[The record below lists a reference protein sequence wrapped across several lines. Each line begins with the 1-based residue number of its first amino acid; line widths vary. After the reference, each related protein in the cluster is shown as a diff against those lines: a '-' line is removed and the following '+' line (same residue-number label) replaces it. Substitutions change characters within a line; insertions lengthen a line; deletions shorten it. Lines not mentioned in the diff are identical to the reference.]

1 MVTVTVTSGTT
12 PYTWNNTNYNW
23 DTVPVE
29 ATWDNCNITGHSI
42 VAEYELAVIESYT
55 KATTFD
61 RRFTETFDLSDSYT
75 KTLTKPFIET
85 FNLKDYLV
93 QTPPCVIYDVVLRS
107 SANLDIS
114 KLRTIARQAQV
125 AGYEE
130 GVELLP
136 GDYNYRDAIIGLV
149 VTNNTGTK
157 KIGFKNIDMYVDTPD
172 IIDRGSINITNSGAN
187 YDPTTGYTT
196 VYLNKPYHFVP
207 NVLAAVVG
215 GTQLGDYIF
224 DPNGF
229 TNVSFRVKIVLKSDH
244 TTATTGTLLWEAVG
258 Y

>member
-12 PYTWNNTNYNW
+12 PYTWNNTQYTW
-23 DTVPVE
+23 DSVP
-29 ATWDNCNITGHSI
+29 ADTTWDNCVITGHTLI
-42 VAEYELAVIESYT
+42 AEYELAVMDSVEKKTSYIR
-55 KATTFD
+55 TF
-61 RRFTETFDLSDSYT
+61 TDSLNIIDIYG
-75 KTLTKPFIET
+75 KTLDKLFIE
-85 FNLKDYLV
+85 NLNIKDNYI
-93 QTPPCVIYDVVLRS
+93 QNPPSVIYDIVLRS
-107 SANLDIS
+107 AANMDIS
-114 KLRTIARQAQV
+114 KLRTVARQAQV

-136 GDYNYRDAIIGLV
+136 GDYNYRDAIVGLV
-149 VTNNTGTK
+149 VTNKTGNK

-172 IIDRGSINITNSGAN
+172 IIDRGSVVITNSGAN
-187 YDPTTGYTT
+187 YDPVTGYTT

-215 GTQLGDYIF
+215 GTQLGDYVF

-229 TNVSFRVKIVLKSDH
+229 TNISFRVKIVLKGDH